1 MNKAIKVL
9 IVDDFEM
16 IRDGLRTMLE
26 IGDGQVTYKVFDT
39 DKLDVAIKTARKEEI
54 DVALVDY
61 QLVDLDGALVTS
73 ELKKVNPDI
82 KIIGIS
88 NYNELNYIQDM
99 VTAGANGYVLKNVSH
114 DELVSG
120 IDKVLRGGVVFSP
133 EVSQLMTYQYYK
145 HLTSKPTTYNL
156 TVNKDAGLV
165 EMLSNRE
172 KEIMTLIA
180 QEHTNE
186 EIANRLSL
194 SKRTVDNHRQ
204 NILNKLEVKNSMG
217 LMMMA
222 IKSGLIEIN

>member
-1 MNKAIKVL
+1 MNKPIRVL

-26 IGDGQVTYKVFDT
+26 MEDGDNTYKVFDT
-39 DKLDVAIKTARKEEI
+39 DKLDIAIKTVRKESI

-82 KIIGIS
+82 KVIAIS

-99 VTAGANGYVLKNVSH
+99 ITAGANGYVLKNVSSE
-114 DELVSG
+114 ELISG
-120 IDKVLRGGVVFSP
+120 IDKVRKGGVVFSP

-145 HLTSKPTTYNL
+145 HLTSKPTEFNL
-156 TVNKDAGLV
+156 TVNKDARLV
-165 EMLSNRE
+165 HVLSNRE
-172 KEIMTLIA
+172 KEILTMIA
-180 QEHTNE
+180 QEMTND
-186 EIANRLSL
+186 EIAKKLSL

-217 LMMMA
+217 LMMLA
-222 IKSGLIEIN
+222 IKGGLIDIN